1 MTKKTSILN
10 DPKEGNVLELKNK
23 IHFNGSARKDLAP
36 LGYKLEFFFDIL
48 QTGCTSCACTPELK
62 IKILK

>member
-10 DPKEGNVLELKNK
+10 DPKEGSVLELKNK

-36 LGYKLEFFFDIL
+36 LGYKLAFFFDIL
-48 QTGCTSCACTPELK
+48 QTGCTSRTKNKNTK
-62 IKILK
+62 IK